1 MQTPPS
7 PPPQKKILFGDE
19 RGVKPRGDVTS
30 IPKNLAGS
38 RPTEEI
44 REGKMPIKGEVAT
57 KGMGKCEEENLKEKL

>member
-1 MQTPPS
+1 M
-7 PPPQKKILFGDE
+7 
-19 RGVKPRGDVTS
+19 TS

-57 KGMGKCEEENLKEKL
+57 KGDGKM